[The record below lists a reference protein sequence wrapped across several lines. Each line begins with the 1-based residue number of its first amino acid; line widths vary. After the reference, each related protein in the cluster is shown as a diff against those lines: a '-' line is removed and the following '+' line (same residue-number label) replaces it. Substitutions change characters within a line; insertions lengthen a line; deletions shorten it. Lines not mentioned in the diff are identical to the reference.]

1 MRSASSYR
9 LRDAQEVVGS
19 SALQWETQPAITNP
33 TPQDH
38 PRQTGSSSTGHTSP
52 WAWRAA
58 CGDKSFIPLCV
69 ENTDIKDGESRNG
82 TW

>member
-19 SALQWETQPAITNP
+19 RALQWETMPTIANR

-38 PRQTGSSSTGHTSP
+38 PGQTGSSSTGHTSP
-52 WAWRAA
+52 
-58 CGDKSFIPLCV
+58 
-69 ENTDIKDGESRNG
+69 
-82 TW
+82 